1 MLKLSQLVLLGLLLF
16 TAPSWGIVEVRMA
29 YTGLMSDPY
38 KGKIYSGTGKFPKA
52 RTEYGLGVD
61 LIFDT
66 LISGVGFGL
75 RYENLGLKYKNYGLQ
90 VVSEMSRNALLLN
103 WRIVN
108 SEYFLGPTLTYG
120 FSHSGGLITVRERG
134 AIVTNL
140 EADRHASYSAG
151 LEAGA
156 VLGGFRLG
164 AEAGYMYY
172 EWGDLQG
179 TSGNIPSL
187 SRLDMGGP
195 YLKLLIGFGI

>member
-1 MLKLSQLVLLGLLLF
+1 MLKRSRLVLMGFLLF
-16 TAPSWGIVEVRMA
+16 AVPSWGIVEVRMT
-29 YTGLMSDPY
+29 YTGLMSDPD
-38 KGKIYSGTGKFPKA
+38 KNKIYSGTGKFPDA

-66 LISGVGFGL
+66 LPSGIGIGL
-75 RYENLGLKYKNYGLQ
+75 RYENLGLKYKNYGLH
-90 VVSEMSRNALLLN
+90 VFSEMSRNALLLN
-103 WRIVN
+103 WRLMN
-108 SEYFLGPTLTYG
+108 SEYFLGPILTYG
-120 FSHSGGLITVRERG
+120 FSHSGGLITVKEQG
-134 AIVTNL
+134 AVVTNL
-140 EADRHASYSAG
+140 EADRHVSYSAG

-172 EWGDLQG
+172 EWGELQG
-179 TSGNIPSL
+179 SSGNIPRL